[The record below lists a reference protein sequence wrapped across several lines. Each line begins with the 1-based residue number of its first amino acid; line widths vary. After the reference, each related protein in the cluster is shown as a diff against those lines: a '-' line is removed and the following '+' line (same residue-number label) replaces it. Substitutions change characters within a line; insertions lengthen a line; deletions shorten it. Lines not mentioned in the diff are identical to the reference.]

1 MPFITHADA
10 PLFEMHNARFLGLA
24 SPSRGAQETSAWIV
38 TLAPMSTGAA
48 HQLTREELFVALEG
62 RAIAVVGD
70 NSYEL
75 TQESALIVPAHTSF
89 SLSNPGNVPFRAVAI
104 LPVGGQAS
112 VAGGPA
118 FTPPWAA

>member
-1 MPFITHADA
+1 MPFIAHADA
-10 PLFEMHNARFLGLA
+10 PVFEMHNAHFLGLA
-24 SPSRGAQETSAWIV
+24 SPGRGAQETATWIV
-38 TLAPMSTGAA
+38 TLAPMSTGAP
-48 HQLTREELFVALEG
+48 HQLTREEVFVALEG

-70 NSYEL
+70 ATHEL
-75 TQESALIVPAHTSF
+75 TPESALIVPAHTTF
-89 SLSNPGNVPFRAVAI
+89 SLSNPGSVPFRAVAI